1 MSGNN
6 NLMRS
11 RVAWD
16 CLYDGVDLAAAHAG
30 EIAGFATVWDWIKAR
45 IGAANFN
52 GIHVGDYIPLTLTDG
67 KTFKAEIAGIDT
79 YHRYG
84 SADVG
89 HHIDFISR
97 DCHPDTHVWNKVNFN
112 NGTTVSPYPWLASDL
127 NAWLNSLQTQVPNAE
142 SADPALVAV
151 DYRQAGV
158 LDKFP
163 AALKAA
169 IVPKNIL
176 LPVRY
181 TQDALIS
188 NDNGWDWVNLGSLWR
203 PSEIEVYGYEH
214 WGSKY
219 GFSSG
224 GFQQYPIF
232 AQNMKR
238 IKGAGDGGGRS
249 PWWLLSASGGTSANC
264 ALVSYVGDGISTWA
278 THTGIRA
285 PLCFRIA

>member
-6 NLMRS
+6 NLRS

-30 EIAGFATVWDWIKAR
+30 EIAGFATVWYWIKAR
-45 IGAANFN
+45 IVAANFD
-52 GIHVGDYIPLTLTDG
+52 GIRVGDYIPFALSDG

-79 YHRYG
+79 YHMYG

-97 DCHPDTHVWNKVNFN
+97 DCHPDTHVWNKANYN
-112 NGTTVSPYPWLASDL
+112 NGTTVSPHPWLASDL
-127 NAWLNSLQTQVPNAE
+127 NAWLNSLQTSVPNAE
-142 SADPALVAV
+142 TADPSLVTV
-151 DYRQAGV
+151 DYRTTGV
-158 LDKFP
+158 LDKLP
-163 AALKAA
+163 SALTAL

-181 TQDALIS
+181 ASGALLS
-188 NDNGWDWVNLGSLWR
+188 NDNSWGWMNLGKLWI
-203 PSEIEVYGYEH
+203 PSEIEVYGCEH
-214 WGSKY
+214 WGSKNGY
-219 GFSSG
+219 SSG

-238 IKGAGDGGGRS
+238 VKGAGDGGGRS
-249 PWWLLSASGGTSANC
+249 GWWLLSASGDSAMGC
-264 ALVSYVGDGISTWA
+264 VGVGASGDCINTWA
-278 THTGIRA
+278 TDADIRT